1 MTNLNATNTNESNAT
16 TTDSNINA
24 TTDSNPNI
32 QRDNVVVPRDNV
44 AIQRFTKEERETIL
58 TYNEADGYWEIYTG
72 VQSHIRKFDKLNYEV
87 TNVDY
92 YEDGTVAGK
101 FYKVPK
107 KAISFRD
114 PSKKRNLTDEQRLAM
129 AERIKNAREKKNKE

>member
-1 MTNLNATNTNESNAT
+1 MTNLNATNDINSNT
-16 TTDSNINA
+16 TTTATNSSNTVTND
-24 TTDSNPNI
+24 TNLNI
-32 QRDNVVVPRDNV
+32 QQDNV
-44 AIQRFTKEERETIL
+44 AIQRLAKEERETIL

-114 PSKKRNLTDEQRLAM
+114 PSKKRNLTDEQKAM
-129 AERIKNAREKKNKE
+129 LAERMRNIKRK

>member
-1 MTNLNATNTNESNAT
+1 MNNKPNT
-16 TTDSNINA
+16 
-24 TTDSNPNI
+24 I
-32 QRDNVVVPRDNV
+32 QQDNV
-44 AIQRFTKEERETIL
+44 AIQRLTKDERETIL

-72 VQSHIRKFDKLNYEV
+72 VQSHIRKFDKLNYDV

-107 KAISFRD
+107 NAISFRD
-114 PSKKRNLTDEQRLAM
+114 PSKKRNISEEQKAM
-129 AERIKNAREKKNKE
+129 LAERMRNIKRK

>member
-1 MTNLNATNTNESNAT
+1 MTNLNATNTNKINSAA
-16 TTDSNINA
+16 TDSSINA
-24 TTDSNPNI
+24 TTDSNLNI
-32 QRDNVVVPRDNV
+32 QRDNVAIQRDNV
-44 AIQRFTKEERETIL
+44 VIQRFTKEERETIL
-58 TYNEADGYWEIYTG
+58 TYNEADSYWEIYTG

-114 PSKKRNLTDEQRLAM
+114 PSKKRNISEEQKAM
-129 AERIKNAREKKNKE
+129 LAERMKNIRRK

>member
-1 MTNLNATNTNESNAT
+1 MSNSNIISSNDTNLN
-16 TTDSNINA
+16 
-24 TTDSNPNI
+24 I
-32 QRDNVVVPRDNV
+32 QRDNV
-44 AIQRFTKEERETIL
+44 AIQRLAKEERETIL
-58 TYNEADGYWEIYTG
+58 TYNEADGFWTIYSG

-114 PSKKRNLTDEQRLAM
+114 PSKKRNLTEEQKVIL
-129 AERIKNAREKKNKE
+129 AERMRNIKRK

>member
-1 MTNLNATNTNESNAT
+1 MTNLNVTNTNEINSA
-16 TTDSNINA
+16 TTDSSINA
-24 TTDSNPNI
+24 TTDSNLNIQQDNVAI
-32 QRDNVVVPRDNV
+32 QRDNVV
-44 AIQRFTKEERETIL
+44 IQRFTKEERETIL

-114 PSKKRNLTDEQRLAM
+114 PSKKRNISEEQKAM
-129 AERIKNAREKKNKE
+129 LAERMKNIRRK

>member
-1 MTNLNATNTNESNAT
+1 MTNLNATNTNEINSAAT
-16 TTDSNINA
+16 DSSIAVTTDSNI
-24 TTDSNPNI
+24 I
-32 QRDNVVVPRDNV
+32 QRDNV
-44 AIQRFTKEERETIL
+44 AIQRLAKEERETIL
-58 TYNEADGYWEIYTG
+58 TYNEADGFWTIYSG

-114 PSKKRNLTDEQRLAM
+114 PSKKRNLTEEQKVIL
-129 AERIKNAREKKNKE
+129 AERMRNIKRK

>member
-1 MTNLNATNTNESNAT
+1 MSNSNIISSNDTNGSNDTNLN
-16 TTDSNINA
+16 
-24 TTDSNPNI
+24 I
-32 QRDNVVVPRDNV
+32 QRDNV
-44 AIQRFTKEERETIL
+44 AIQRLAKEERETIL
-58 TYNEADGYWEIYTG
+58 TYNEADGFWTIYSG

-114 PSKKRNLTDEQRLAM
+114 PSKKRNLTDEQKAM
-129 AERIKNAREKKNKE
+129 LAERMRNIKRK

>member
-1 MTNLNATNTNESNAT
+1 MTNLNATNTNESNSAAT
-16 TTDSNINA
+16 DTNVV
-24 TTDSNPNI
+24 I
-32 QRDNVVVPRDNV
+32 QRL
-44 AIQRFTKEERETIL
+44 TKEERETIL
-58 TYNEADGYWEIYTG
+58 TYNEADGFWTIYSG

-107 KAISFRD
+107 NAIGFKSPNR
-114 PSKKRNLTDEQRLAM
+114 KRNLTDEQRTAM
-129 AERIKNAREKKNKE
+129 AERLKAAREKKNKR